1 MPNQSVLQ
9 FVHYSVEEIKFKH
22 LATKKG
28 ENKFQIYPQFERK
41 LIDKGNNRYDY
52 IVSVDISSEEN
63 NPAPFELFVSIIGRF
78 ILKEDEK
85 NPLDP
90 VMKKNLLQ
98 KNTAAI
104 MFPFLRSIVA
114 SITVNANIP
123 SLILPVV
130 NFSEE
135 CPEE

>member
-1 MPNQSVLQ
+1 MPNKSVLQ
-9 FVHYSVEEIKFKH
+9 FVHYSVEEIKFKD
-22 LATKKG
+22 LASKKG
-28 ENKFQIYPQFERK
+28 EHKFQIYPQFERK

-52 IVSVDISSEEN
+52 IVSVDISPEDN
-63 NPAPFELFVSIIGRF
+63 NPAPFELFVSIIGHF
-78 ILKEDEK
+78 VLEEDK
-85 NPLDP
+85 DNPLDP
-90 VMKKNLLQ
+90 DLKKNLLQ